1 MNLKDKINTF
11 PKTPGVYIMKDR
23 NGEPI
28 YVGKSKTLQSRIKS
42 YFINSKA
49 HSRKTQRMVKG
60 IYDID
65 IINTDTELD
74 ALLLEC
80 KMIKEIKP
88 IYNKLMKNHEN
99 YLYLKI
105 NNSIKYP
112 YLEVVNEINDN
123 SLYFGPYAIGK
134 KLYDVKDI
142 INQVYKLRGCKRMNK
157 CIKYDLNQCLGPCRN
172 AINEHD
178 YQKKINE
185 IINDLKGYSK
195 NILINLEDLMKSEIN
210 LLNFEK
216 ASELKENI
224 DMINTLFNKQSIINE
239 TIYKENILAWIKINC
254 EYYKVYII
262 KNGKLVDYE
271 ILEIKQFEKL
281 EKKEYFFNKI
291 NLLEQKMLS
300 NRKTINEKYE
310 LDFIIII
317 NSYIKHNNEITYVVF

>member
-11 PKTPGVYIMKDR
+11 PKTPGVYIMKDK

-49 HSRKTQRMVKG
+49 HSRKIQRMVKG

-112 YLEVVNEINDN
+112 YLEVVNEMNDN

-134 KLYDVKDI
+134 KLYEIKDI
-142 INQVYKLRGCKRMNK
+142 INQTYKLRGCKRMKK
-157 CIKYDLNQCLGPCRN
+157 CIKYDLSQCLGPCRN
-172 AINEHD
+172 AIDEQD

-185 IINDLKGYSK
+185 IISDLKGYSK
-195 NILINLEDLMKSEIN
+195 NILTNLEDRMKSEIN

-224 DMINTLFNKQSIINE
+224 DMINTLFNKQNIINE

-254 EYYKVYII
+254 EYYKIYII
-262 KNGKLVDYE
+262 KNGKLVDCE
-271 ILEIKQFEKL
+271 VLKIRQFEKI
-281 EKKEYFFNKI
+281 EKKDYFFYKL
-291 NLLEQKMLS
+291 NLLDQKTIS
-300 NRKTINEKYE
+300 NKGIINEKYD

-317 NSYIKHNNEITYVVF
+317 NSYIKHSKEIMYVVF

>member
-178 YQKKINE
+178 YQKK
-185 IINDLKGYSK
+185 
-195 NILINLEDLMKSEIN
+195 
-210 LLNFEK
+210 
-216 ASELKENI
+216 
-224 DMINTLFNKQSIINE
+224 
-239 TIYKENILAWIKINC
+239 
-254 EYYKVYII
+254 
-262 KNGKLVDYE
+262 
-271 ILEIKQFEKL
+271 
-281 EKKEYFFNKI
+281 
-291 NLLEQKMLS
+291 
-300 NRKTINEKYE
+300 
-310 LDFIIII
+310 
-317 NSYIKHNNEITYVVF
+317 